1 MNTIENTIAIAGRLR
16 PGRAV
21 AGIWFKLGLWL
32 VLAGLAG
39 IAGAQPANDNFTN
52 AAPIGGLSG
61 TTNGSNVGATL
72 ETNEPVS
79 VDTTDY
85 GEEPVASSVWY
96 QWTAP
101 ASEVTFNTLGS
112 SFDTLLAVYT
122 NNAGSV
128 TLTNLGL
135 VTAEDD
141 IGGNAGWVYQS
152 QVGFSAVSNTAYYLS
167 VNTSVEGLDNT
178 GSVVLNWFSASANT
192 NVPTIPSGTFFF
204 TSPTYTVSDS
214 DESSPINVPMDVVP
228 PWLGA
233 RVTVTRTNGSSG
245 RVLVPYTVTG
255 DSNQPWPPP
264 AAHWFLTTT
273 R

>member
-1 MNTIENTIAIAGRLR
+1 MARNRWPARSGISGRLGQR
-16 PGRAV
+16 P
-21 AGIWFKLGLWL
+21 
-32 VLAGLAG
+32 
-39 IAGAQPANDNFTN
+39 
-52 AAPIGGLSG
+52 
-61 TTNGSNVGATL
+61 
-72 ETNEPVS
+72 
-79 VDTTDY
+79 
-85 GEEPVASSVWY
+85 
-96 QWTAP
+96 
-101 ASEVTFNTLGS
+101 VTFNTLGS

-204 TSPTYTVSDS
+204 S
-214 DESSPINVPMDVVP
+214 
-228 PWLGA
+228 
-233 RVTVTRTNGSSG
+233 
-245 RVLVPYTVTG
+245 
-255 DSNQPWPPP
+255 
-264 AAHWFLTTT
+264 LTTLAT
-273 R
+273 CLRHLFLPRRSIPRRPR